1 MDSLLDVLF
10 DGFKSLEGRI
20 VPKGSSAAL
29 VVASVLCL
37 AALTTVVAFAAFQ
50 H

>member
-10 DGFKSLEGRI
+10 DGFKSLEGRV

-29 VVASVLCL
+29 VTGSVVGL
-37 AALTTVVAFAAFQ
+37 AALATVLAFVAFQ
-50 H
+50 N